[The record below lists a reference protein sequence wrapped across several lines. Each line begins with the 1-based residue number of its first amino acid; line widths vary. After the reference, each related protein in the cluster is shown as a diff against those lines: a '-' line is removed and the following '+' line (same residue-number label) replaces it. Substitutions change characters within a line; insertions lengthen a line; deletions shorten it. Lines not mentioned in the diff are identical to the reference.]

1 MTENDIIR
9 GCIKSDASCQRE
21 LFNQYAG
28 RLMTVC
34 LRYAGDRHEAEDILQ
49 EAFIIIFK
57 NIHQYRSEGA
67 FDKWLKRIVINCALR
82 WIEKKKIRFA
92 DLNNEASN
100 IALNDTDA
108 LSSLSE
114 EELLR
119 LIRELPNGYR
129 IVFNLYVMEGYTHDE
144 IASLL
149 HIKPVT
155 SRSQLLQAKRWL
167 QQQILSV
174 KKMAL

>member
-1 MTENDIIR
+1 MTEREIIQ
-9 GCIKSDASCQRE
+9 GCILQDASCHRE

-49 EAFIIIFK
+49 EAFMIIFK
-57 NIHQYRSEGA
+57 NIQQYRSEGA
-67 FDKWLKRIVINCALR
+67 FEKWLKRIVINCALR
-82 WIEKKKIRFA
+82 WIEKKKIHFA
-92 DLNNEASN
+92 DLTNEATN
-100 IALNDTDA
+100 IVFNDTDA

-119 LIRELPNGYR
+119 LIRGLPNGYR

-144 IASLL
+144 IAALL

-167 QQQILSV
+167 QQQILSM
-174 KKMAL
+174 KKIAL